1 MKTSTNMAKKDAPE
15 KLMIDEDAYVESL
28 YNDLIASCSKHVKVN
43 DIELVRKAFDLAKES
58 HKGVKRKSGEPY
70 IIHPLAVAKIV
81 TSEIG
86 LGAISIACALLHD
99 VVEDTDY
106 TLDDIRHLFGDKIAS
121 IIDGLTKIA
130 GVFDNRSS
138 LQAENFRKMLLTL
151 SDDVRVILIKLA
163 DRLHNMRTLD
173 SMPPNKQ
180 LKIAG
185 ETIYLYAPL
194 AHRLGL
200 YAIKTELEDLSLKY
214 RHPKVYA
221 EIVSKL
227 QDNEIKRQQ
236 EINRFALPIIEKLE
250 KHNIDFDINGRPKSI
265 FSIWNKMQSKNI
277 PFEEVY
283 DLMAIRIIF
292 KALNRETEKA
302 QCWQIYSLITDIYT
316 PKPDRIRDWIS
327 SPKANGYEALHITVM
342 GPGGKWIEVQIRSER
357 MDEIAERG
365 FAAHW
370 KYKGENTGESELD
383 KWIKRIRNMLEN
395 PKSDALE
402 FLDEFKMNLFSSE
415 IMAFTPKGD
424 LVSLPK
430 YSTALD
436 FAYEIHTEIG
446 NKAIGAKINH
456 KLVPLN
462 YILSSGDQVEIIT
475 SNKQRIQKEWL
486 SHVRTAKAKSSITNS
501 LKAETKNRIDLGKKV
516 LETKL
521 KELNIHPSSRVFRK
535 ILPEYSVKNKDEL
548 YSKIGSGIIKL
559 DDLKKVLK
567 KNTKNKFVRYWGLQI
582 AKTTSSSKKSTGTK
596 VPKQKEKF
604 NYKDPVIIR
613 DDTDLEENK
622 YKIAKCCNPI
632 PGDNV
637 IGYKNPKEDYIFI
650 HKAKCPNAIKLM
662 SSQGNYIIKV
672 KWTSQKFLS
681 SLAKLTVNGI
691 DRIGIVSD
699 ITTVI
704 SEELDV
710 NIRKIFI
717 ETHDGIF
724 EGEIELYVHSV
735 KDLNNL
741 IMDISKIKGVES
753 VKRKEE
759 IRN

>member
-1 MKTSTNMAKKDAPE
+1 MAKKDAPE
-15 KLMIDEDAYVESL
+15 NIAMIDENAYVESL

-43 DIELVRKAFDLAKES
+43 DIELIRKAFDLAKES

-70 IIHPLAVAKIV
+70 IVHPLAVAKII

-106 TLDDIRHLFGDKIAS
+106 TLEDIQHLFGDKIAS
-121 IIDGLTKIA
+121 IIDGLTKIS

-138 LQAENFRKMLLTL
+138 LQAENFRKMLLTM

-173 SMPPNKQ
+173 SLPPNKQ

-214 RHPKVYA
+214 RYPKVYE

-227 QDNEIKRQQ
+227 KDNEIKRQQ

-250 KHNIDFDINGRPKSI
+250 KHNIEFDISGRPKSV

-283 DLMAIRIIF
+283 DLMAIRIVF
-292 KALNRETEKA
+292 KSLNRETEKA

-370 KYKGENTGESELD
+370 KYKSENTGESELD
-383 KWIKRIRNMLEN
+383 KWIKRIRVMLEN

-402 FLDEFKMNLFSSE
+402 FIDEFKMNLFASE
-415 IMAFTPKGD
+415 IMVFTPKGD
-424 LVSLPK
+424 LVTLPK
-430 YSTALD
+430 HSTALD

-486 SHVRTAKAKSSITNS
+486 SQVKTAKAKSSITNS
-501 LKAETKNRIDLGKKV
+501 LKAETKNRIDIGKKI
-516 LETKL
+516 LESKL

-535 ILPEYSVKNKDEL
+535 ILPEYNVKNKDEL
-548 YSKIGSGIIKL
+548 YSKIGSGILKL
-559 DDLKKVLK
+559 DDLKKILK
-567 KNTKNKFVRYWGLQI
+567 KNSKNKFVRYWGLQI
-582 AKTTSSSKKSTGTK
+582 AKTTSSSKKSTPAAK
-596 VPKQKEKF
+596 APKQNKNF
-604 NYKDPVIIR
+604 NYKDPVVIR

-632 PGDNV
+632 PGDDV
-637 IGYKNPKEDYIFI
+637 IGYKNPKEDYIII

-662 SSQGNYIIKV
+662 SSQGNYIVKV
-672 KWTSQKFLS
+672 QWTSQKFLS
-681 SLAKLTVNGI
+681 SLAKLTINGI
-691 DRIGIVSD
+691 DRIGIASD

-710 NIRKIFI
+710 NIRKFFI

-724 EGEIELYVHSV
+724 EGDIELYVHSV

-741 IMDISKIKGVES
+741 IMNISKIKGVES
-753 VKRKEE
+753 IKRKED
-759 IRN
+759 IQN

>member
-1 MKTSTNMAKKDAPE
+1 MTE
-15 KLMIDEDAYVESL
+15 KNSPLHTHMIDEDSYAESL
-28 YNDLIASCSKHVKVN
+28 YNDLIASCSKHIKAN
-43 DIELVRKAFDLAKES
+43 DIELIRKAFDLAKES

-70 IIHPLAVAKIV
+70 IVHPLAVAKIV
-81 TSEIG
+81 ASEIG
-86 LGAISIACALLHD
+86 LGAKSIACALLHD

-106 TLDDIRHLFGDKIAS
+106 TLEDIQHLFGNKIAS
-121 IIDGLTKIA
+121 IINGLTKIA

-138 LQAENFRKMLLTL
+138 LQAENFRKMLLTM

-185 ETIYLYAPL
+185 ETVYLYAPL

-214 RHPKVYA
+214 RHPKVFA

-227 QDNEIKRQQ
+227 KDNEKKRQQ

-250 KHNIDFDINGRPKSI
+250 KHNIEFDISGRPKSI

-283 DLMAIRIIF
+283 DLMAIRIVF
-292 KALNRETEKA
+292 KSLNRETEKA

-342 GPGGKWIEVQIRSER
+342 GPGGNWIEVQIRSDR

-370 KYKGENTGESELD
+370 KYKGENSGESELD
-383 KWIKRIRNMLEN
+383 KWVKRIRSMLEN

-402 FLDEFKMNLFSSE
+402 FLDEFKMNLFASE
-415 IMAFTPKGD
+415 IMVFTPKGD
-424 LVSLPK
+424 LVTLPK

-486 SHVRTAKAKSSITNS
+486 SHVKTAKAKSSITNS
-501 LKAETKNRIDLGKKV
+501 LKAETKNRIDIGKKI

-535 ILPEYSVKNKDEL
+535 ILPEYNVKNKDEL
-548 YSKIGSGIIKL
+548 YSKIGSGILKL
-559 DDLKKVLK
+559 DDLKKNLK

-582 AKTTSSSKKSTGTK
+582 AKTTSSSKKSTPVTK
-596 VPKQKEKF
+596 APKQNKKF
-604 NYKDPVIIR
+604 NYKDPVVIR
-613 DDTDLEENK
+613 EDTDLEENK

-632 PGDNV
+632 PGDDV
-637 IGYKNPKEDYIFI
+637 IGYKNPKEDYIII

-662 SSQGNYIIKV
+662 SSQGNYIVKV

-691 DRIGIVSD
+691 DRIGIASD

-704 SEELDV
+704 TEELDV
-710 NIRKIFI
+710 NIRKFFI

-724 EGEIELYVHSV
+724 EGDIELYVHSV

-741 IMDISKIKGVES
+741 IMNISKIKGVES

-759 IRN
+759 IQN

>member
-1 MKTSTNMAKKDAPE
+1 MAKKDAPE
-15 KLMIDEDAYVESL
+15 NIEMIDENAYAESL

-43 DIELVRKAFDLAKES
+43 DIELIRKAFDLAKES

-70 IIHPLAVAKIV
+70 IVHPLAVAKIV

-106 TLDDIRHLFGDKIAS
+106 TIEDIQHLFGDKIAS

-138 LQAENFRKMLLTL
+138 LQAENFRKMLLTM

-185 ETIYLYAPL
+185 ETVYLYAPL

-200 YAIKTELEDLSLKY
+200 YTIKTELEDLSLKY
-214 RHPKVYA
+214 RHPKVFS

-227 QDNEIKRQQ
+227 KDNEKKRQQ

-250 KHNIDFDINGRPKSI
+250 KHNIEFDISGRPKSV

-283 DLMAIRIIF
+283 DLMAIRIVF
-292 KALNRETEKA
+292 KSLNRETEKA
-302 QCWQIYSLITDIYT
+302 QCWQIYSIITDIYT

-370 KYKGENTGESELD
+370 KYKGKNAGESELD
-383 KWIKRIRNMLEN
+383 KWIKRIRVMLEN

-402 FLDEFKMNLFSSE
+402 FIDEFKMNLFASE
-415 IMAFTPKGD
+415 IMVFTPKGD
-424 LVSLPK
+424 LVTLPK

-486 SHVRTAKAKSSITNS
+486 SHVKTAKAKSSITNS
-501 LKAETKNRIDLGKKV
+501 LKAETKNRIDIGKKI

-535 ILPEYSVKNKDEL
+535 ILPEYKVKNKDEL
-548 YSKIGSGIIKL
+548 YSKIGSGILTL
-559 DDLKKVLK
+559 DDLKKILK
-567 KNTKNKFVRYWGLQI
+567 KNTKSKFVRYWGLQI
-582 AKTTSSSKKSTGTK
+582 AKTTSSSKKSTTAAK
-596 VPKQKEKF
+596 APKQNKKF
-604 NYKDPVIIR
+604 NYKDPVVIR

-632 PGDNV
+632 PGDDV
-637 IGYKNPKEDYIFI
+637 IGYKSPKEDYIII

-662 SSQGNYIIKV
+662 SSQGNYIVKV

-691 DRIGIVSD
+691 DRIGIASD

-710 NIRKIFI
+710 NIRKFFI

-724 EGEIELYVHSV
+724 EGDIELYVHSV

-741 IMDISKIKGVES
+741 IMNISKIKGVES

-759 IRN
+759 IQN

>member
-1 MKTSTNMAKKDAPE
+1 MAKKDAPE
-15 KLMIDEDAYVESL
+15 NIAMIDENAYVESL

-43 DIELVRKAFDLAKES
+43 DIELIRKAFDLAKES

-70 IIHPLAVAKIV
+70 IVHPLAVAKII

-106 TLDDIRHLFGDKIAS
+106 TLEDIQHLFGDKIAS
-121 IIDGLTKIA
+121 IIDGLTKIS

-138 LQAENFRKMLLTL
+138 LQAENFRKMLLTM

-173 SMPPNKQ
+173 SLPPNKQ

-214 RHPKVYA
+214 RYPKVYE

-227 QDNEIKRQQ
+227 KDNEIKRQQ

-250 KHNIDFDINGRPKSI
+250 KHNIEFDISGRPKSV

-283 DLMAIRIIF
+283 DLMAIRIVF
-292 KALNRETEKA
+292 KSLNRETEKA

-370 KYKGENTGESELD
+370 KYKSENTGESELD
-383 KWIKRIRNMLEN
+383 KWIKRIRVMLEN

-402 FLDEFKMNLFSSE
+402 FIDEFKMNLFASE
-415 IMAFTPKGD
+415 IMVFTPKGD
-424 LVSLPK
+424 LVTLPK
-430 YSTALD
+430 HSTALD

-486 SHVRTAKAKSSITNS
+486 SQVKTAKAKSSITNS
-501 LKAETKNRIDLGKKV
+501 LKAETKNRIDIGKKI
-516 LETKL
+516 LESKL

-535 ILPEYSVKNKDEL
+535 ILPEYNVKNKDEL
-548 YSKIGSGIIKL
+548 YSKIGSGILKL
-559 DDLKKVLK
+559 DDLKKILK
-567 KNTKNKFVRYWGLQI
+567 KNSKNKFVRYWGLQI
-582 AKTTSSSKKSTGTK
+582 AKTTSSSKKSTPAAK
-596 VPKQKEKF
+596 APKQNKKF
-604 NYKDPVIIR
+604 NYKDPVVIR

-632 PGDNV
+632 PGDDV
-637 IGYKNPKEDYIFI
+637 IGYKNPKEDYIII

-662 SSQGNYIIKV
+662 SSQGNYIVKV
-672 KWTSQKFLS
+672 QWTSQKFLS
-681 SLAKLTVNGI
+681 SLAKLTINGI
-691 DRIGIVSD
+691 DRIGIASD

-710 NIRKIFI
+710 NIRKFFI

-724 EGEIELYVHSV
+724 EGDIELYVHSV

-741 IMDISKIKGVES
+741 IMNISKIKGVES
-753 VKRKEE
+753 IKRKED
-759 IRN
+759 IQN

>member
-1 MKTSTNMAKKDAPE
+1 MTKKNSPANIQ
-15 KLMIDEDAYVESL
+15 LIDEDAHAESL

-43 DIELVRKAFDLAKES
+43 DIELIRRAFDLAKDS

-106 TLDDIRHLFGDKIAS
+106 TLEDIRHLFGDKIAS

-130 GVFDNRSS
+130 GVFDKQSS
-138 LQAENFRKMLLTL
+138 LQAENFRKMLLTM

-173 SMPPNKQ
+173 SLPPNKQ

-185 ETIYLYAPL
+185 ETVYLYAPL

-214 RHPKVYA
+214 RHPKVYS
-221 EIVSKL
+221 EIVTKIK
-227 QDNEIKRQQ
+227 DNEKKRQQ

-250 KHNIDFDINGRPKSI
+250 KHNIEFDINGRPKSI

-283 DLMAIRIIF
+283 DLMAIRIVF
-292 KALNRETEKA
+292 KSLTRETEKA

-342 GPGGKWIEVQIRSER
+342 GPSGKWVEVQIRSER

-370 KYKGENTGESELD
+370 KYKGDNNHESELD
-383 KWIKRIRNMLEN
+383 KWIKRIREMLEN

-402 FLDEFKMNLFSSE
+402 FLDEFKMNLFASE

-424 LVSLPK
+424 LVTLPK

-446 NKAIGAKINH
+446 NKAIGAKVNH

-475 SNKQRIQKEWL
+475 SNKLRIQKEWL
-486 SHVRTAKAKSSITNS
+486 AHVKTAKAKSSITNA
-501 LKAETKNRIDLGKKV
+501 LKAETKNRIDIGKKI

-535 ILPEYSVKNKDEL
+535 ILPEYEVKNKDEL

-559 DDLKKVLK
+559 DNLKKVLK

-582 AKTTSSSKKSTGTK
+582 AKTTSSSKKTTDAK
-596 VPKQKEKF
+596 APKQKEKF
-604 NYKDPVIIR
+604 NYKNPVIIH

-632 PGDNV
+632 PGDDV
-637 IGYKNPKEDYIFI
+637 IGYKNPKEEHFVI
-650 HKAKCPNAIKLM
+650 HKAKCPNAIKLL
-662 SSQGNYIIKV
+662 SSQGNYIVKV

-681 SLAKLTVNGI
+681 SLAKLTLNGI
-691 DRIGIVSD
+691 DRIGIASD

-741 IMDISKIKGVES
+741 IMNISKIKGVET

-759 IRN
+759 IKG